1 MKKKSLKDVD
11 VKAKLVF
18 LRNDFN
24 VPLDEKGRITDDTRI
39 RAALPTFK
47 YLVDQGARIVCAS
60 HLGRPKGERKPALSL
75 RPVAERLSE
84 LINRDVIFTG
94 ETTGAEVEKVKSELK
109 EADVLLLENLR
120 FEPGE
125 TKNDE
130 TLARELA
137 RGIDVYINDAFGA
150 CHRAHASIARITEFV
165 PCAAAGLLVEK
176 EINYLSLATEN
187 PPDDY
192 VVILGGAK
200 VSDKIP
206 LIANLIDKAST
217 ILIGGAMAYT
227 FLKTRG
233 VAVGRSRVEEDFLQ
247 ECAGLLKAA
256 EEKKV
261 NILLPVDH
269 IAAVEVEE
277 DVTIRM
283 VKAGETIPDN
293 MMGLDIG
300 METVKRYTDEIK
312 KAKLIVWNGP
322 MGVFE
327 IRNFSGGTT
336 EIARAVAAAAA
347 TSIVGGGDSVSA
359 LNQAGVADRI
369 SHISTGGGAS
379 LEFLAGKKLPGIE
392 ALTEAA

>member
-1 MKKKSLKDVD
+1 MKKKSLKEVD

-24 VPLDEKGRITDDTRI
+24 VPLNDQGRISDDTRI
-39 RAALPTFK
+39 RAALPTLQ
-47 YLVDQGARIVCAS
+47 YLLGQGARIVCAS
-60 HLGRPKGERKPALSL
+60 HLGRPKGERKPGLSL
-75 RPVAERLSE
+75 RPVARRLSE
-84 LINRDVIFTG
+84 LLNRDVTFIG
-94 ETTGAEVEKVKSELK
+94 ETIGAQVEKAKSELK

-137 RGIDVYINDAFGA
+137 RGIDAYINDAFGA

-233 VAVGRSRVEEDFLQ
+233 IAVGRSRVEEDFLQ

-283 VKAGETIPDN
+283 VKAGETIPGN

-392 ALTEAA
+392 ALTEAE